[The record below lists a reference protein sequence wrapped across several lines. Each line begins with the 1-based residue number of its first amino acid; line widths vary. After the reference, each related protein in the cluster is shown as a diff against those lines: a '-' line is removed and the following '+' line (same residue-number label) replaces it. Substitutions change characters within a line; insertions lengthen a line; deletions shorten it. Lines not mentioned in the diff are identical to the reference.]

1 MVGFCLGIRVS
12 GVFVGKGIEKRSER
26 VGAKEARI
34 GVRDFLIIT
43 ALKVEMISIHRL
55 SLIYMRV
62 PSLLFLLIFV
72 YCFSSQGSEKSEQRV
87 ITYGIQYRERS
98 IETIRGERP
107 NGAQQVVFRH
117 VPQGFA
123 NNMMVLLSSY
133 VVAMILNL
141 PLVCECCIQKVTYS

>member
-43 ALKVEMISIHRL
+43 ALKVEMISIHLL

-62 PSLLFLLIFV
+62 PSLLFLLISF
-72 YCFSSQGSEKSEQRV
+72 YCFSSQGSEYIRNSIQG
-87 ITYGIQYRERS
+87 TQYRDNSGRTAEWCTAS
-98 IETIRGERP
+98 CVSPCTTGLCQQHDGVAFQLCGCDDIE
-107 NGAQQVVFRH
+107 
-117 VPQGFA
+117 
-123 NNMMVLLSSY
+123 SS
-133 VVAMILNL
+133 VSV
-141 PLVCECCIQKVTYS
+141 